1 MTAPLPRSREA
12 ALRPG
17 VGEAD
22 TRTVSAFASAL
33 GRRLRDERGIALIM
47 VVQFML
53 ILGIVG
59 ASVTYYSTGNANSST
74 SALADQKA
82 FGLAETGFTTAN
94 SILSTAE
101 DPSLASSLPTAANP
115 GVDTTTYPGGK
126 VEWWGSWDSVNAT
139 WTIYGRGTV
148 KNPAGKGDRVRV
160 VSQQA
165 RVGAS
170 GATVGGNPAWGYLF
184 VDNRSGSCVI
194 LTNSV
199 RLAEPMFITGDLCLS
214 NTAQILP
221 SASPLTVGRRI
232 NVTNTAM
239 IGSLLAPLPV
249 LHVGT
254 GCRFGTGNYTFPCN
268 SSHRVWATTQDRVVA
283 PITKPP
289 IDVPY
294 WYANARPGPMHA
306 CSSGSFPGGFDN
318 DLSQNRSRP
327 DVDPFATSYDCTVM
341 SGSTVL
347 GRIAYN
353 AGTGEFFVKGVI
365 FFDGNIVVGSDAKVL
380 YSGRGT
386 IYAAGQINFGNSLH
400 ICAKRSGGNCDY
412 GTAAWDPEVKLVA
425 WIASGTNFIPAVS
438 LRQSVQFQGAL
449 YSATDT
455 TIEQS
460 VKWQG
465 PIITNNLNLQNS
477 SEGKYLPFNTLAE
490 GMPAEESGDV
500 ATLLPGTWSG

>member
-1 MTAPLPRSREA
+1 M
-12 ALRPG
+12 
-17 VGEAD
+17 
-22 TRTVSAFASAL
+22 SAFASAL

-74 SALADQKA
+74 TALADQKA
-82 FGLAETGFTTAN
+82 FGLAETGFSTAF
-94 SILSTAE
+94 SILSSVE
-101 DPSLASSLPTAANP
+101 DPALASSLPTSASP
-115 GVDTTTYPGGK
+115 GVDATTYPGGK

-184 VDNRSGSCVI
+184 VDNRTGVCVN
-194 LTNSV
+194 LQNSV
-199 RLAEPMFITGDLCLS
+199 LLAEPMFITGDLCLS
-214 NTAQILP
+214 NTAQVLP

-232 NVTNTAM
+232 TVSQTAM
-239 IGSLLAPLPV
+239 IGSVAAQLPQ

-254 GCRFGTGNYTFPCN
+254 GCRYNTGNFTFPCTA
-268 SSHRVWATTQDRVVA
+268 SHRVWATAQDRVVA
-283 PITKPP
+283 SITKPP
-289 IDVPY
+289 IDVPF
-294 WYANARPGPMHA
+294 WYANAKPGPKHA

-318 DLSQNRSRP
+318 DLDQNRSLP
-327 DVDPFATSYDCTVM
+327 DVDPFVTSYDCTV
-341 SGSTVL
+341 SVGSTVL

-353 AGTGEFFVKGVI
+353 AGTGEFVIKGVV
-365 FFDGNIVVGSDAKVL
+365 FFDGNIVVNSDAKVL

-386 IYAAGQINFGNSLH
+386 IYAAGKIDFGNSLN
-400 ICAKRSGGNCDY
+400 ICAKRLAGNCDY
-412 GTAAWDPEVKLVA
+412 GTAAWDPEVKLLA
-425 WIASGTNFIPAVS
+425 WIAAGTNFTPD
-438 LRQSVQFQGAL
+438 LLMRQSVQFQGAA
-449 YSATDT
+449 YATTDT

-477 SEGKYLPFNTLAE
+477 SQGKYLPFNTLAE
-490 GMPAEESGDV
+490 GMPAEQSGNE